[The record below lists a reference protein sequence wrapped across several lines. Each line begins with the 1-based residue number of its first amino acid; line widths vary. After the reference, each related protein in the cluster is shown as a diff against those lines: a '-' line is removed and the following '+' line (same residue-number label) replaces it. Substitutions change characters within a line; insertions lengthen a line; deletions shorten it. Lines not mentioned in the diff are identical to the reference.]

1 MPLRLPAKGGADFE
15 KVPPGTHVAICNMI
29 VDVGLQPGNAQFAG
43 VVDKDGKPDSR
54 GQPSPKIYFRFEVPG
69 QRMSYTKDG
78 VEHEGPMTIYA
89 NYRAS
94 LNKKA
99 NLRKAIESFRGRK
112 FANDGEAEAYDVFA
126 LLGQACM
133 ILVTH
138 SEDGKYANIDN
149 IMALPSGVP
158 RPKAENPLLKYTKE
172 EDQAYASLPNFLKEK
187 VDGQLDPASAFPP
200 PPLNQ
205 QAPRPQPRYADP
217 AMSPADIAA
226 AEQEASRQRALQDRG
241 SGVDSFIDD
250 PLPDF

>member
-29 VDVGLQPGNAQFAG
+29 VDVGLQPGNAQFIG

-54 GQPSPKIYFRFEVPG
+54 GQPSPKIYFRFEVPS

-99 NLRKAIESFRGRK
+99 NLRKTIESWRGRK
-112 FANDGEAEAYDVFA
+112 FANDGEAEQYDVFA
-126 LLGQACM
+126 VLGQACM

-138 SEDGKYANIDN
+138 SEDGKYANVDN
-149 IMALPSGVP
+149 VMALPDGIKK
-158 RPKAENPLLKYTKE
+158 PKAENPLLKYTTE
-172 EDQAYASLPNFLKEK
+172 EDASYAQLPNFLRDKI
-187 VDGQLDPASAFPP
+187 DGQLDPAVAFPP
-200 PPLNQ
+200 PPVNGSGKA
-205 QAPRPQPRYADP
+205 APVSKRPLTEPNTRHPLTAD
-217 AMSPADIAA
+217 
-226 AEQEASRQRALQDRG
+226 EQEAS
-241 SGVDSFIDD
+241 
-250 PLPDF
+250 